1 MFIGSRRRLMA
12 VKAPVMHPKLKGD
25 TRRCDKVETSG
36 ICNKIKENMVNGVY
50 LLVAWGSGCVTT

>member
-1 MFIGSRRRLMA
+1 MA